1 MASGRNHSINLTRDG
16 DVFSYGSGALSAVG
30 HGGSKS
36 VMNPTVLKPLRDKRI
51 VQISCGEQHS
61 LVLTDKGDVYAWG
74 RGFEG

>member
-1 MASGRNHSINLTRDG
+1 MG
-16 DVFSYGSGALSAVG
+16 VVG

-36 VMNPTVLKPLRDKRI
+36 ILNATVLKPLANKRI

-61 LVLTDKGDVYAWG
+61 LVLTDKGDLYAWG

>member
-1 MASGRNHSINLTRDG
+1 M
-16 DVFSYGSGALSAVG
+16 FSYGSGALSAVG